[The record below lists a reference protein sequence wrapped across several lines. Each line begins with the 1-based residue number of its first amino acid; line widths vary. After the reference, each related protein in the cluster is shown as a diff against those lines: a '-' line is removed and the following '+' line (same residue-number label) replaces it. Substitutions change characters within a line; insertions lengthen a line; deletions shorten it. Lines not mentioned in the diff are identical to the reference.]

1 MSDEATRSRSDAVR
15 AQTLI
20 ELMDRALDE
29 PGRTWRT
36 LVLAVALSLPL
47 GTVAVIVVGL
57 IVWLLDLHP
66 LLLASI
72 AGPVVGRLINRRR
85 PRWTALWKWRSKH
98 TKDEEAGSSI
108 TAAEE

>member
-1 MSDEATRSRSDAVR
+1 MSDEAPRSEREAGR

-36 LVLAVALSLPL
+36 LVLAVALSLPI
-47 GTVAVIVVGL
+47 GTATLIAGAL
-57 IVWLLDLHP
+57 IVWLFELHP
-66 LLLASI
+66 LLLASV
-72 AGPVVGRLINRRR
+72 AGPLAGRLFARTR
-85 PRWTALWKWRSKH
+85 PRWAALWKRRSKH
-98 TKDEEAGSSI
+98 TKDEEAGSRI